1 MKATSLVAVAALVVF
16 ASASTIHATDR
27 QPAATECGDLG
38 DTAPVNDGFP
48 NRLSSLV
55 GTDIRTG
62 GHECFERVVLELG
75 GSGELPGFQV
85 QYEPDPILDSPSG
98 EPVEVAGE
106 ATLVL
111 SVGAWMPDIE
121 GNGYQGPLEFVPTN
135 VVNIEELQ
143 QIENFEGQNA
153 WAIGLDMPARLHG
166 QHAHRAVPHRHRHR
180 PRPGRDSEPRAD
192 SDHGTDSPAPRSPQ
206 RADPR
211 PPSVSGHRS
220 ATGGRCRRYH
230 SDRRQTLGSVGGDE
244 VEAAGAHSEDAEE
257 VVHERADRQG
267 EHGGADADG
276 AAERPAGDEHGDL
289 DRRAHE
295 P

>member
-1 MKATSLVAVAALVVF
+1 MYMKATSLVAVAALVVF

-85 QYEPDPILDSPSG
+85 QYEPDPILDSPRG

-153 WAIGLDMPARLHG
+153 WAIGLDMQRDFTVSTLTEPFRIVIDIALD
-166 QHAHRAVPHRHRHR
+166 
-180 PRPGRDSEPRAD
+180 PG
-192 SDHGTDSPAPRSPQ
+192 GTPSPAPTPTT
-206 RADPR
+206 AP
-211 PPSVSGHRS
+211 
-220 ATGGRCRRYH
+220 ATGT
-230 SDRRQTLGSVGGDE
+230 TLPPT
-244 VEAAGAHSEDAEE
+244 
-257 VVHERADRQG
+257 R
-267 EHGGADADG
+267 
-276 AAERPAGDEHGDL
+276 
-289 DRRAHE
+289 
-295 P
+295 